1 MQAYPVQTDAEVTR
15 RSAQAHAASIAS
27 FGAWIERYRKFLSL
41 ASAGD
46 IVAAEACLVAERA
59 LRRSR

>member
-1 MQAYPVQTDAEVTR
+1 MQAYPVPTDAEFSR
-15 RSAQAHAASIAS
+15 RRAQAHAESFAS
-27 FGAWIERYRKFLSL
+27 FGAWIERYRKFLAL

-46 IVAAEACLVAERA
+46 ILAAEACVVAERA